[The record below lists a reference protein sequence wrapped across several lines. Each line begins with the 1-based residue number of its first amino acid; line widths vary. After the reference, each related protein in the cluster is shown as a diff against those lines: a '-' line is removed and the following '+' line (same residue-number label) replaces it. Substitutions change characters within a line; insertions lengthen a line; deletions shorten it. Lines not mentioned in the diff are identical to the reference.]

1 MTSMPVDSFFK
12 RFKRVWPYFSTPVS
26 AWVLAVVSV
35 IVVSASE
42 PMIPAL
48 LKPLLDHGFVTG
60 SLELWSVPVAILTLF
75 TVRGLG
81 AFTAQVSLAKIAN
94 EGVLALRIEMFS
106 KLQKA
111 HPSLFALTPS
121 SSLSNTLVFEVQN
134 GAGTLVN
141 ASLSLARDS
150 LTLLALAGYLL
161 YLNWKLSLIVA
172 LLLPAVAWVM
182 RVLTHRLT
190 LLTHLSQASTDAL
203 AYAVEENALAYREIR
218 LQGAQQQQSQR
229 FTQLGSALQ
238 SFVMKGMVSSAAITP
253 LTQILSAVA
262 LSAVISVAL
271 FQSTTDGTTVGGFAS
286 FVTAMLMLV
295 APIKHLSE
303 VAAPMTR
310 GLAAIERGLDL
321 IEKTL
326 DQSEG
331 EHAPN
336 KVLGDLEFKD
346 ITVRYQEDLEP
357 AIDQL
362 SLKLQAGEIL
372 ALVGASGSGKTT
384 LANLIPRLIDPSH
397 GQVLLDGVDVRDWQL
412 GSLRQHIALV
422 SQNVV
427 VLNDTL
433 LNNVMLGQQA
443 HPERALQCLKDA
455 NLGDYLST
463 LPKGADSLVGHNASQ
478 LSGGQRQRLAIA
490 RALYK
495 DAPILLLDEAT
506 SALDNESE
514 RLVQEALNR
523 LTLGRTTLV
532 IAHRL
537 STIEHAHRIVVLE
550 RGKIVETG
558 THQELL
564 AQAGVY
570 ASYFKLGQ
578 VVEQHQSS
586 ADHLASS

>member
-1 MTSMPVDSFFK
+1 MTAVPVDSFYK

-26 AWVLAVVSV
+26 AWLLAVASV

-48 LKPLLDHGFVTG
+48 LKPLLDHGFVSG

-81 AFTAQVSLAKIAN
+81 AFSAQVSLAKIAN

-111 HPSLFALTPS
+111 HPSLFAITPS

-150 LTLLALAGYLL
+150 LTLMALAGYLL

-229 FTQLGSALQ
+229 FSQLGSALQ
-238 SFVMKGMVSSAAITP
+238 TFVMKGMVSSAAITP

-321 IEKTL
+321 IEKTA

-331 EHAPN
+331 QHAP
-336 KVLGDLEFKD
+336 KSVKGDLEFKD

-357 AIDQL
+357 AIDNL
-362 SLKLQAGEIL
+362 NLKLQAGEIL

-384 LANLIPRLIDPSH
+384 LANLIPRLVDPSH
-397 GQVLLDGVDVRDWQL
+397 GQVLLDGVDIREWQL
-412 GSLRQHIALV
+412 NSLRQQIALV

-433 LNNVMLGQQA
+433 LNNVMLGQEV
-443 HPERALQCLKDA
+443 HPEKALQCLKDA

-550 RGKIVETG
+550 KGKIVEIG
-558 THQELL
+558 THQDLL

-578 VVEQHQSS
+578 VVEQ
-586 ADHLASS
+586 AKT

>member
-1 MTSMPVDSFFK
+1 
-12 RFKRVWPYFSTPVS
+12 
-26 AWVLAVVSV
+26 
-35 IVVSASE
+35 
-42 PMIPAL
+42 
-48 LKPLLDHGFVTG
+48 
-60 SLELWSVPVAILTLF
+60 
-75 TVRGLG
+75 
-81 AFTAQVSLAKIAN
+81 
-94 EGVLALRIEMFS
+94 
-106 KLQKA
+106 
-111 HPSLFALTPS
+111 
-121 SSLSNTLVFEVQN
+121 LSNTLVFEVQN

-150 LTLLALAGYLL
+150 LTLLALASYLL

-190 LLTHLSQASTDAL
+190 RLTHLSQTSTDAL
-203 AYAVEENALAYREIR
+203 AYAVEENSLAYREIR
-218 LQGAQQQQSQR
+218 LQGAQAQQESR
-229 FTQLGSALQ
+229 FARLGEALQ
-238 SFVMKGMVSSAAITP
+238 SLVMKGMVSSAAITP

-321 IEKTL
+321 IEKTK
-326 DQSEG
+326 DQEEG
-331 EHAPN
+331 TYAPS
-336 KVLGDLEFKD
+336 KVTGDLEFKGV
-346 ITVRYQEDLEP
+346 TVRYQADLEP
-357 AIDQL
+357 AIEHL
-362 SLKLQAGEIL
+362 NLKLQAGEIL

-384 LANLIPRLIDPSH
+384 LANLIPRLIDPTA
-397 GQVLLDGVDVRDWQL
+397 GQILLDGVDVRDWQL
-412 GSLRQHIALV
+412 HSLRQRIALV

-433 LNNVMLGQQA
+433 LSNVMLGQEA
-443 HPERALQCLKDA
+443 HPSKALECLEAA
-455 NLGDYLST
+455 NLGDYLKT
-463 LPKGADSLVGHNASQ
+463 LPKGAHSLVGHNASQ

-514 RLVQEALNR
+514 RLVQDALTR
-523 LTLGRTTLV
+523 LTVGRTTLV

-550 RGKIVETG
+550 KGRIVETG
-558 THQELL
+558 THQTLL
-564 AQAGVY
+564 AQAGIY

-578 VVEQHQSS
+578 VFDN
-586 ADHLASS
+586 A

>member
-1 MTSMPVDSFFK
+1 MTEAPVDSFYK
-12 RFKRVWPYFSTPVS
+12 RFKRVWPYFSTPLS
-26 AWVLAVVSV
+26 AWGLAVLSV

-60 SLELWSVPVAILTLF
+60 SLELWSVPAAILTLF
-75 TVRGLG
+75 SVRGLG
-81 AFTAQVSLAKIAN
+81 AFAAQVSLAKIAN
-94 EGVLALRIEMFS
+94 EGVLALRVAMFS
-106 KLQKA
+106 KLQRA
-111 HPSLFALTPS
+111 NPSLFATTPS

-190 LLTHLSQASTDAL
+190 RLTHLSQASTDAL
-203 AYAVEENALAYREIR
+203 AYAVEENSLAYREIR
-218 LQGAQQQQSQR
+218 LQGAQIQQENR
-229 FTQLGSALQ
+229 FMQLGSTLQ
-238 SFVMKGMVSSAAITP
+238 SLVMKGMVSSAAITP

-321 IEKTL
+321 IEKTV
-326 DQSEG
+326 DQNEG
-331 EHAPN
+331 TYAPT
-336 KVLGDLEFKD
+336 KVLGELEFKD
-346 ITVRYQEDLEP
+346 IHVRYQVDLEP
-357 AIDQL
+357 AIERL
-362 SLKLQAGEIL
+362 NLKLHAGEIL

-384 LANLIPRLIDPSH
+384 LANLIPRLIDPTE
-397 GQVLLDGVDVRDWQL
+397 GALLLDGVDVREWQL
-412 GSLRQHIALV
+412 NALRQQIALV

-433 LNNVMLGQQA
+433 LNNVMLGQEA
-443 HPERALQCLKDA
+443 HPEKAIECLQAA
-455 NLGDYLST
+455 NLGDYLQT
-463 LPKGADSLVGHNASQ
+463 LPKGADSIVGHNASQ

-495 DAPILLLDEAT
+495 NAPILLLDEAT

-523 LTLGRTTLV
+523 LTIGRTTLV

-550 RGKIVETG
+550 KGRIVETG
-558 THQELL
+558 SHHELL
-564 AQAGVY
+564 AKAGVY

-578 VVEQHQSS
+578 VVEQ
-586 ADHLASS
+586 AA

>member
-1 MTSMPVDSFFK
+1 MTEVPVDSFYK
-12 RFKRVWPYFSTPVS
+12 RFKRVWPYFNTPLS
-26 AWVLAVVSV
+26 AWGLAVLSV

-48 LKPLLDHGFVTG
+48 LKPLLDNGFVTG
-60 SLELWSVPVAILTLF
+60 SLELWSVPAAILTLF

-81 AFTAQVSLAKIAN
+81 AFAAQVSLAKIAN
-94 EGVLALRIEMFS
+94 EGVLALRVAMFS
-106 KLQKA
+106 KLQSA
-111 HPSLFALTPS
+111 HPSFFSTTPS

-190 LLTHLSQASTDAL
+190 RLTHLSQASTDAL
-203 AYAVEENALAYREIR
+203 AYAVEENSLAYREIR
-218 LQGAQQQQSQR
+218 LQGAQIQQENR
-229 FTQLGSALQ
+229 FVQLGSTLQ
-238 SFVMKGMVSSAAITP
+238 SLVMKGMVSSAAITP

-310 GLAAIERGLDL
+310 GLAALERGLDL
-321 IEKTL
+321 IEKTN
-326 DQSEG
+326 DQTEG
-331 EHAPN
+331 TYAPT
-336 KVLGDLEFKD
+336 KVLGELEFKD
-346 ITVRYQEDLEP
+346 ILVRYQADLEP
-357 AIDQL
+357 AIERL
-362 SLKLQAGEIL
+362 NLKLHAGEIL

-384 LANLIPRLIDPSH
+384 LANLIPRLIDPSE
-397 GQVLLDGVDVRDWQL
+397 GALFLDGVDIRDWQL
-412 GSLRQHIALV
+412 HSLRQQIALV

-433 LNNVMLGQQA
+433 LNNVMLGQAA
-443 HPERALQCLKDA
+443 HPEKAIECLKAA
-455 NLGDYLST
+455 NLGDYLQT
-463 LPKGADSLVGHNASQ
+463 LPKGADSMVGHNASQ

-495 DAPILLLDEAT
+495 NAPILLLDEAT

-523 LTLGRTTLV
+523 LTIGRTTLV

-550 RGKIVETG
+550 KGRIVETG
-558 THQELL
+558 NHQELL
-564 AQAGVY
+564 EKAGVY

-578 VVEQHQSS
+578 VV
-586 ADHLASS
+586 DLAS

>member
-1 MTSMPVDSFFK
+1 MTEVPVDSFFK
-12 RFKRVWPYFSTPVS
+12 RFQRVWPYFSKPKS
-26 AWVLAVVSV
+26 AWGLAVVSV
-35 IVVSASE
+35 IVVSATE

-48 LKPLLDHGFVTG
+48 LKPLLDNGFVTG
-60 SLELWSVPVAILTLF
+60 SLELWAVPVAILTLF
-75 TVRGLG
+75 SVRGLG
-81 AFTAQVSLAKIAN
+81 AFLAQVCLAKIAN
-94 EGVLALRIEMFS
+94 EGVLGLRIAMFS

-111 HPSLFALTPS
+111 HPSLFSLSAS

-150 LTLLALAGYLL
+150 LTLLALASYLL

-190 LLTHLSQASTDAL
+190 LLTHLSQTSTDAL
-203 AYAVEENALAYREIR
+203 AYAVEENSLAYREIR
-218 LQGAQQQQSQR
+218 LQGAQAQQESR
-229 FTQLGSALQ
+229 FAQLGAALQ
-238 SFVMKGMVSSAAITP
+238 SLVMKGMVSSAAITP

-321 IEKTL
+321 IEKTK
-326 DQSEG
+326 DQEEG
-331 EHAPN
+331 TYAPP
-336 KVLGDLEFKD
+336 KVKGDLEFKD
-346 ITVRYQEDLEP
+346 ITVRYQADLEP
-357 AIDQL
+357 AIEHL
-362 SLKLQAGEIL
+362 NLKLEAGEIL

-384 LANLIPRLIDPSH
+384 LANLIPRLIDPTA
-397 GQVLLDGVDVRDWQL
+397 GRILLDGVDVRDWQL
-412 GSLRQHIALV
+412 HSLRQHIALV

-433 LNNVMLGQQA
+433 LNNVMLGQEA
-443 HPERALQCLKDA
+443 HPSKALECLEAA
-455 NLGDYLST
+455 NLGDYLKT
-463 LPKGADSLVGHNASQ
+463 LPKGAHSLVGHNASQ

-495 DAPILLLDEAT
+495 DAPLLLLDEAT

-514 RLVQEALNR
+514 RLVQDALNR
-523 LTLGRTTLV
+523 LTVGRTTLV

-550 RGKIVETG
+550 KGRIVETG
-558 THQELL
+558 THQTLL
-564 AQAGVY
+564 AQAGIY

-578 VVEQHQSS
+578 VFDN
-586 ADHLASS
+586 A

>member
-1 MTSMPVDSFFK
+1 MPVDSFFK

-433 LNNVMLGQQA
+433 LNNVMLGQVA

-578 VVEQHQSS
+578 VVEQHQNS
-586 ADHLASS
+586 ADPLASS

>member
-1 MTSMPVDSFFK
+1 MNDIPVESFWR
-12 RFKRVWPYFSTPVS
+12 RFKRVLPYFSKPLGV
-26 AWVLAVVSV
+26 WVAAVLSV

-48 LKPLLDHGFVTG
+48 LKPLLDHGFVSG
-60 SLELWSVPVAILTLF
+60 SLNLWLVPLAILTLF

-81 AFTAQVSLAKIAN
+81 AFIAQVALAKIAN
-94 EGVLALRIEMFS
+94 LGVLSLRMEMFD

-111 HPSLFALTPS
+111 HPSLYAVQAAS
-121 SSLSNTLVFEVQN
+121 AMANTLVFEVQN

-141 ASLSLARDS
+141 AFLSLTRDS
-150 LTLLALAGYLL
+150 LTLVFLAGYLL

-190 LLTHLSQASTDAL
+190 RLTHLSQASTDAL
-203 AYAVEENALAYREIR
+203 AYAVEENAWAYREVR
-218 LQGAQQQQSQR
+218 LQGAQAQQTTR
-229 FTQLGSALQ
+229 FAALGQALQ
-238 SFVMKGMVSSAAITP
+238 GLVMKGMVSSAAITP

-271 FQSTTDGTTVGGFAS
+271 FQSSTDGTTVGGFAS

-303 VAAPMTR
+303 IAAPITR

-321 IEKTL
+321 IEKTP
-326 DQSEG
+326 DQDEG
-331 EHAPN
+331 DFALEKAHGR
-336 KVLGDLEFKD
+336 VEFKGVR
-346 ITVRYQEDLEP
+346 VRYQADREP
-357 AIDQL
+357 ALADL
-362 SLKLQAGEIL
+362 TLEVNPGEIL
-372 ALVGASGSGKTT
+372 AIVGESGSGKST
-384 LANLIPRLIDPSH
+384 LANLLPRLVDAEL
-397 GQVLLDGVDVRDWQL
+397 GEVLIDGVNIKDWRL
-412 GSLRQHIALV
+412 KSLRQQIALV
-422 SQNVV
+422 SQNVI

-433 LNNVMLGQQA
+433 LHNVMLGQ
-443 HPERALQCLKDA
+443 PEDPARALACLEAA
-455 NLGDYLST
+455 NLGPYIQT
-463 LPKGADSLVGHNASQ
+463 LPKGVDTLVGHNASE

-537 STIEHAHRIVVLE
+537 STIEHAHRIVVLVK
-550 RGKIVETG
+550 GQIVEMG
-558 THQELL
+558 THPELL
-564 AQAGVY
+564 SLGRVY

-578 VVEQHQSS
+578 MAPGEPFNSK
-586 ADHLASS
+586 A

>member
-1 MTSMPVDSFFK
+1 MNDIPVDSFWQ
-12 RFKRVWPYFSTPVS
+12 RFRRVLPYFSKPLSVWVS
-26 AWVLAVVSV
+26 AVVSV

-48 LKPLLDHGFVTG
+48 LKPLLDHGFVSG
-60 SLELWSVPVAILTLF
+60 SLNLWLVPVAILTLF

-81 AFTAQVSLAKIAN
+81 AFIAQVSLAKIAN
-94 EGVLALRIEMFS
+94 VGVLSLRRDMFE
-106 KLQKA
+106 KLQQA
-111 HPSLFALTPS
+111 HPSLYALQAGS
-121 SSLSNTLVFEVQN
+121 AMANTLVFEVQN

-141 ASLSLARDS
+141 AFLSLTRDS
-150 LTLLALAGYLL
+150 LTLVFLAGYLL

-190 LLTHLSQASTDAL
+190 RLTYLSQASTDAL
-203 AYAVEENALAYREIR
+203 AYAVEENALAYREVR
-218 LQGAQQQQSQR
+218 LQGAQAQQTRR
-229 FTQLGSALQ
+229 FTQLAQALQ
-238 SFVMKGMVSSAAITP
+238 SLVMKGMVSSAAITP

-271 FQSTTDGTTVGGFAS
+271 FQSGTDGTTVGGFAS

-303 VAAPMTR
+303 VAAPITR
-310 GLAAIERGLDL
+310 GLGAIERGLDL
-321 IEKTL
+321 IEKTPN
-326 DQSEG
+326 QEEG
-331 EHAPN
+331 DFELHKARGL
-336 KVLGDLEFKD
+336 VEFKAVS
-346 ITVRYQEDLEP
+346 VRYHADRPAALEDLNLVVNPGEVL
-357 AIDQL
+357 AIV
-362 SLKLQAGEIL
+362 GE
-372 ALVGASGSGKTT
+372 SGSGKTT
-384 LANLIPRLIDPSH
+384 LANLLPRLVDTHS
-397 GQVLLDGVDVRDWQL
+397 GVVLIDGVAIRDWRL
-412 GSLRQHIALV
+412 KSLRQQIALV
-422 SQNVV
+422 SQNVI

-433 LNNVMLGQQA
+433 LNNVMLGQEADPQ
-443 HPERALQCLKDA
+443 RALLCLEAA
-455 NLGDYLST
+455 NLGDHLQT
-463 LPKGADSLVGHNASQ
+463 LPLGVNTLVGHNASQ

-523 LTLGRTTLV
+523 LTVGRTTLV

-537 STIEHAHRIVVLE
+537 STIEHAHRIVVLVK
-550 RGKIVETG
+550 GKIVEMG
-558 THQELL
+558 THAQLL
-564 AQAGVY
+564 SLGRVY

-578 VVEQHQSS
+578 ITPTQT
-586 ADHLASS
+586 ASLNPKE

>member
-1 MTSMPVDSFFK
+1 
-12 RFKRVWPYFSTPVS
+12 
-26 AWVLAVVSV
+26 
-35 IVVSASE
+35 
-42 PMIPAL
+42 
-48 LKPLLDHGFVTG
+48 
-60 SLELWSVPVAILTLF
+60 
-75 TVRGLG
+75 
-81 AFTAQVSLAKIAN
+81 
-94 EGVLALRIEMFS
+94 
-106 KLQKA
+106 
-111 HPSLFALTPS
+111 
-121 SSLSNTLVFEVQN
+121 
-134 GAGTLVN
+134 
-141 ASLSLARDS
+141 
-150 LTLLALAGYLL
+150 
-161 YLNWKLSLIVA
+161 
-172 LLLPAVAWVM
+172 M

-218 LQGAQQQQSQR
+218 LQGAQKQQSHR

-321 IEKTL
+321 IEKTM

-331 EHAPN
+331 QHAPQS
-336 KVLGDLEFKD
+336 VLGNLEFKD

-357 AIDQL
+357 AIEHL
-362 SLKLQAGEIL
+362 NLTLQAGEIL

-384 LANLIPRLIDPSH
+384 LANLIPRLIDPSQ
-397 GQVLLDGVDVRDWQL
+397 GQVLLDGVDIREWQL
-412 GSLRQHIALV
+412 HCLRQHIALV

-433 LNNVMLGQQA
+433 LNNVMLGQDVN
-443 HPERALQCLKDA
+443 PEKALQCLKDA
-455 NLGDYLST
+455 NLGDYLDT
-463 LPKGADSLVGHNASQ
+463 LPKGADSMVGHNASQ

-523 LTLGRTTLV
+523 LTVGRTTLV

-550 RGKIVETG
+550 RGKIIESG
-558 THQELL
+558 THQDLM

-578 VVEQHQSS
+578 V
-586 ADHLASS
+586 ADQPST

>member
-1 MTSMPVDSFFK
+1 MTEVPVDSFFK
-12 RFKRVWPYFSTPVS
+12 RFKRVWPYFSTPLS
-26 AWVLAVVSV
+26 AWLLAVVSV

-48 LKPLLDHGFVTG
+48 LKPLLDHGFVSG

-81 AFTAQVSLAKIAN
+81 AFAAQVSLAKIAN
-94 EGVLALRIEMFS
+94 EGVLALRIAMFT

-111 HPSLFALTPS
+111 HPSLFALTAS

-150 LTLLALAGYLL
+150 LTLAALAGYLL

-218 LQGAQQQQSQR
+218 LQGAQAQQASR
-229 FTQLGSALQ
+229 FAQLGTSLQ
-238 SFVMKGMVSSAAITP
+238 TFVMKGMVSSAAITP

-321 IEKTL
+321 IEKTK
-326 DQSEG
+326 DQAEG
-331 EHAPN
+331 SYAPE
-336 KVLGDLEFKD
+336 KVLGHLEFKD

-357 AIDQL
+357 AIDRL
-362 SLKLQAGEIL
+362 NLKLQAGEIL

-384 LANLIPRLIDPSH
+384 LANLIPRLIDPSF
-397 GQVLLDGVDVRDWQL
+397 GQVLLDGVDICEWQL
-412 GSLRQHIALV
+412 HSLRQHIALV

-433 LNNVMLGQQA
+433 LNNVMLGQEA
-443 HPERALQCLKDA
+443 FPERALQCLKDA

-550 RGKIVETG
+550 KGKIVETG

-564 AQAGVY
+564 AQGGVY

-578 VVEQHQSS
+578 VVDLVK
-586 ADHLASS
+586 A

>member
-1 MTSMPVDSFFK
+1 MPVDSFFK

>member
-1 MTSMPVDSFFK
+1 MNDIPVESFWR
-12 RFKRVWPYFSTPVS
+12 RFKRVLPYFSKPVGVW
-26 AWVLAVVSV
+26 AAAVVSV

-48 LKPLLDHGFVTG
+48 LKPLLDNGFVTG
-60 SLELWSVPVAILTLF
+60 SLNLWLVPVAILTLF

-81 AFTAQVSLAKIAN
+81 AFVAQVCLAKIAN
-94 EGVLALRIEMFS
+94 IGVLSLRLEMFD

-111 HPSLFALTPS
+111 HPSLYAS
-121 SSLSNTLVFEVQN
+121 QAGSAMANTLVFEVQN

-141 ASLSLARDS
+141 AFLSLTRDS
-150 LTLLALAGYLL
+150 LTLVFLASYLL

-182 RVLTHRLT
+182 RILTHRLT
-190 LLTHLSQASTDAL
+190 RLTHLSQASTDAL
-203 AYAVEENALAYREIR
+203 AYAVEENALAYREVR
-218 LQGAQQQQSQR
+218 LQGAQEQQTRR
-229 FTQLGSALQ
+229 FGDLGLSLQ
-238 SFVMKGMVSSAAITP
+238 SLVMKGMVSSAAITP

-271 FQSTTDGTTVGGFAS
+271 FQSNTDGTTVGGFAS

-303 VAAPMTR
+303 IAAPITR

-321 IEKTL
+321 IEKTA
-326 DQSEG
+326 DQDEG
-331 EHAPN
+331 EFE
-336 KVLGDLEFKD
+336 LEKAKGLVEFNAVR
-346 ITVRYQEDLEP
+346 VRYHADRQPALADLTLRVNPGEVL
-357 AIDQL
+357 AIV
-362 SLKLQAGEIL
+362 GE
-372 ALVGASGSGKTT
+372 SGSGKST
-384 LANLIPRLIDPSH
+384 LANLLPRLVDAEA
-397 GQVLLDGVDVRDWQL
+397 GDVLIDGVNIRQWRL
-412 GSLRQHIALV
+412 KSLRQQIALV
-422 SQNVV
+422 SQNVI

-433 LNNVMLGQQA
+433 LSNVMLGQKQD
-443 HPERALQCLKDA
+443 PTRALACLEAA
-455 NLGDYLST
+455 NLGEYIQT
-463 LPKGADSLVGHNASQ
+463 LPQGVSTRVGHNASQ

-523 LTLGRTTLV
+523 LTVGRTTLV

-537 STIEHAHRIVVLE
+537 STIEHAHRIVVLVK
-550 RGKIVETG
+550 GQIVEMG
-558 THQELL
+558 THAELL
-564 AQAGVY
+564 ALGRVY

-578 VVEQHQSS
+578 MAPSESLNS
-586 ADHLASS
+586 KA

>member
-433 LNNVMLGQQA
+433 LNNVMLGQVA

-578 VVEQHQSS
+578 VVEQHQNS
-586 ADHLASS
+586 ADPLASS

>member
-1 MTSMPVDSFFK
+1 MTDLPVDSFYK
-12 RFKRVWPYFSTPVS
+12 RFKRVWPYFNTPLS
-26 AWVLAVVSV
+26 AWGLAVISV

-60 SLELWSVPVAILTLF
+60 SLELWSVPAAILTLF
-75 TVRGLG
+75 SVRGLG
-81 AFTAQVSLAKIAN
+81 AFAAQVSLAKIAN
-94 EGVLALRIEMFS
+94 EGVLALRVAMFS
-106 KLQKA
+106 KLQRA
-111 HPSLFALTPS
+111 HPSLYATTPS

-190 LLTHLSQASTDAL
+190 RLTHLSQASTDAL
-203 AYAVEENALAYREIR
+203 AYAVEENSLAYREIR
-218 LQGAQQQQSQR
+218 LQGAQSQQESR
-229 FTQLGSALQ
+229 FEQLGGTLQ
-238 SFVMKGMVSSAAITP
+238 SLVMKGMVSSAAITP

-271 FQSTTDGTTVGGFAS
+271 FQSTTDGTTVGSFAS

-321 IEKTL
+321 IEKTK
-326 DQSEG
+326 DQTEG
-331 EHAPN
+331 THAPT
-336 KVLGDLEFKD
+336 KVRGELEFKD
-346 ITVRYQEDLEP
+346 IRVRYQADLEP
-357 AIDQL
+357 AIDRL
-362 SLKLQAGEIL
+362 NLKLHAGEIL

-384 LANLIPRLIDPSH
+384 LANLIPRLIDPTE
-397 GQVLLDGVDVRDWQL
+397 GALLLDGVDIREWQL
-412 GSLRQHIALV
+412 HSLRQHIALV

-433 LNNVMLGQQA
+433 LNNVMLGQMA

-495 DAPILLLDEAT
+495 NAPILLLDEAT

-514 RLVQEALNR
+514 RLVHEALNR
-523 LTLGRTTLV
+523 LTVGRTTLV

-550 RGKIVETG
+550 KGRIVETG

-564 AQAGVY
+564 AKAGVY

-578 VVEQHQSS
+578 VFDQ
-586 ADHLASS
+586 AT